1 MTSAGGILVSV
12 GFFLMT
18 EAILRETHVRDVL
31 APRKELQLFTSIYR
45 RYQAIT
51 GFILLIVGVIL
62 VLWST

>member
-18 EAILRETHVRDVL
+18 EAVIRETHARDVL

-45 RYQAIT
+45 RYQAII